1 MKTPSLQQTLGHLR
15 EARRQI
21 YFLLCTIAISTVGTA
36 QAGWL
41 DSAKRLMLDA
51 TEPIGIAVIVIGG
64 MRISTK
70 DLYGG
75 IAAVVGGIFIFK
87 AQDIVSGLK

>member
-1 MKTPSLQQTLGHLR
+1 MKPFLTFR
-15 EARRQI
+15 KARS
-21 YFLLCTIAISTVGTA
+21 YLYLFLCNLMFVAATNA

-41 DSAKRLMLDA
+41 DSAKRLVIDA
-51 TEPIGIAVIVIGG
+51 TEPIGLCVIVIGG

-87 AQDIVSGLK
+87 AQDIISGLK

>member
-1 MKTPSLQQTLGHLR
+1 MKIIENLKKTRS
-15 EARRQI
+15 QI
-21 YFLLCTIAISTVGTA
+21 YFLACSFMMASATNA

-41 DSAKRLMLDA
+41 DSAKQVAIDA
-51 TEPIGIAVIVIGG
+51 SEPVGLVVIMIGG

-87 AQDIVSGLK
+87 AQDIASALK

>member
-1 MKTPSLQQTLGHLR
+1 MKTIPS
-15 EARRQI
+15 ARRVHL
-21 YFLLCTIAISTVGTA
+21 YLYLLLCNLMFVAATNA

-41 DSAKRLMLDA
+41 DSAKKLIIEA
-51 TEPIGIAVIVIGG
+51 TEPIGLCVIVIGG

-87 AQDIVSGLK
+87 AQDIIAGLK

>member
-1 MKTPSLQQTLGHLR
+1 MNLIQKSMQ
-15 EARRQI
+15 ARRQI
-21 YFLLCTIAISTVGTA
+21 YFLLCTFMFAVTSNA

-41 DSAKRLMLDA
+41 DSAKTLVIEA
-51 TEPIGIAVIVIGG
+51 TEPIGLVVIVIGG

-87 AQDIVSGLK
+87 AQDIISGLK

>member
-1 MKTPSLQQTLGHLR
+1 MNSIRRTKGLR
-15 EARRQI
+15 NQAYVLYASI
-21 YFLLCTIAISTVGTA
+21 MVAMIDYA

-41 DSAKRLMLDA
+41 DSGKRIILDA
-51 TEPIGIAVIVIGG
+51 TEPIGIGIIVIGG
-64 MRISTK
+64 MKISAK

-75 IAAVVGGIFIFK
+75 LAAVVGGIFVFK

>member
-1 MKTPSLQQTLGHLR
+1 MIEKLSKTR
-15 EARRQI
+15 NQI
-21 YFLLCTIAISTVGTA
+21 YFLACTVMMSMVTNA

-41 DSAKRLMLDA
+41 DSAKQIAIDA
-51 TEPIGIAVIVIGG
+51 SEPVGLVIIMIGG

-75 IAAVVGGIFIFK
+75 IAAVVGGIFVFK
-87 AQDIVSGLK
+87 AQDIASALK

>member
-1 MKTPSLQQTLGHLR
+1 MKTSSRLQRFTTRLW
-15 EARRQI
+15 
-21 YFLLCTIAISTVGTA
+21 FLMLLSTSACA

-41 DSAKRLMLDA
+41 DSAKRLLIEA
-51 TEPIGIAVIVIGG
+51 TEPIGLAVIVIGG
-64 MRISTK
+64 MKISTK

-87 AQDIVSGLK
+87 AQDIIAGLR